1 MCLEKYLHINC
12 WVMLLQCDL
21 KWEISF
27 IYFECLLEY
36 DNSTYPILLRDIGPE
51 FLSILYYKKKIGLEL
66 IPTYFYVVVLIA
78 KLGLT

>member
-1 MCLEKYLHINC
+1 M
-12 WVMLLQCDL
+12 W
-21 KWEISF
+21 ISF
-27 IYFECLLEY
+27 ILSAFLEY
-36 DNSTYPILLRDIGPE
+36 DYVSDKIENSTYPILLRDIGPE